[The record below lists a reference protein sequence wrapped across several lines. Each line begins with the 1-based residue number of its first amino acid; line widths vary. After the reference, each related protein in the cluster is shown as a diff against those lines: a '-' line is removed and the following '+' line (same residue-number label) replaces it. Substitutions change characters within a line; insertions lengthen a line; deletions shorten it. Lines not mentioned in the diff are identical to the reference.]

1 MSNRPLIEMKIR
13 NKDEAKTFIAY
24 FETLG
29 DLKRFTSFIEE
40 LIESVKKKTLEEK
53 TKPCGEEKNEQ

>member
-1 MSNRPLIEMKIR
+1 MTEQPLIEMKTS

-24 FETLG
+24 FKTQE
-29 DLKRFTSFIEE
+29 DLKRYVAFIEE

-53 TKPCGEEKNEQ
+53 AKP